1 MTCKITKDFLTLRR
15 HKRQTPEI
23 IYALGQRI
31 RLVYGKT
38 SLNDLVDSN
47 LLVIKLSASIPTAFG
62 TINLYPTT
70 CWCIEML
77 EKYLQDGKVLDVGTG
92 AGILAI
98 AAFKLKPKNQ
108 VFAFDIYQDAIK
120 QAKINFRLNGLE
132 KHIKLKQAKLND
144 YPINS
149 YSTIIANL
157 PPIAISELLSNL
169 IDRLAIDGNIIIS
182 GILKHNFTDIE
193 RKLISRNLKII
204 DKVITNLW
212 CLVVAE
218 KCF

>member
-15 HKRQTPEI
+15 HKRQTPKI
-23 IYALGQRI
+23 IYDLGQRI

-38 SLNDLVDSN
+38 NLNDLVDRN
-47 LLVIKLSASIPTAFG
+47 WLVIKLSASNPTAFG
-62 TINLYPTT
+62 TTNLHPTT
-70 CWCIEML
+70 QWCIEML

-98 AAFKLKPKNQ
+98 AAFKLKRENQ

-132 KHIKLKQAKLND
+132 KYIDLRQAKLND

-157 PPIAISELLSNL
+157 PPIAISELFPDL
-169 IDRLAIDGNIIIS
+169 IDRLTIDGNIIIS
-182 GILKHNFTDIE
+182 GILKHNFIDIE

-204 DKVITNLW
+204 DKVITDLW
-212 CLVVAE
+212 CLVVA
-218 KCF
+218 KKWF

>member
-15 HKRQTPEI
+15 HKRQTIEQF
-23 IYALGQRI
+23 YNVGQRI
-31 RLVYGKT
+31 CLVYGKT
-38 SLNDLVDSN
+38 NLNDLAGSN

-62 TINLYPTT
+62 TTNLHPTT

-77 EKYLQDGKVLDVGTG
+77 EKYLQYGNVLDVGTG

-98 AAFKLKPKNQ
+98 VAFKLKRENQ

-132 KHIKLKQAKLND
+132 KYIDLKQAKLND

-157 PPIAISELLSNL
+157 PPIAISELFQDL
-169 IDRLAIDGNIIIS
+169 IDRLTIGGNIIIS
-182 GILKHNFTDIE
+182 GILKHNFIDIE
-193 RKLISRNLKII
+193 RKLINRGLKIV
-204 DKVITNLW
+204 DKEVTDLW
-212 CLVVAE
+212 CLIVAS
-218 KCF
+218 K